1 MFQLFSLHRLLEAR
15 VGCVASSVLL
25 CTYPHNIITRRK
37 RFCVHNHECII
48 VHSLIGDLAHS
59 FPVWCEIWLDNLI
72 DIGFLISRRS
82 SNQIKVTEFSN
93 SLTRTPPPP
102 PPQFQTC
109 TRRNYPVKSTHCS
122 ALLCKINQVKCV
134 VHECCLW
141 MHVCVVQTSSSQ
153 FVSMSSCFSIFNPQ
167 VVQCFLHQHLQ
178 VSWGMFTA
186 PVFTDYLYWK
196 WLWWRLVVLAAV
208 LLIWYD
214 SDQPQ
219 YCGCGRLRL

>member
-37 RFCVHNHECII
+37 RFCVQDHECII
-48 VHSLIGDLAHS
+48 VHSLIGDLLHS

-153 FVSMSSCFSIFNPQ
+153 FVSMSSFFSIFNPQ
-167 VVQCFLHQHLQ
+167 VVQCTVGDDVQPGQMAISGQKPSWAHLL
-178 VSWGMFTA
+178 VAHA
-186 PVFTDYLYWK
+186 PSHTTK
-196 WLWWRLVVLAAV
+196 
-208 LLIWYD
+208 
-214 SDQPQ
+214 
-219 YCGCGRLRL
+219 

>member
-15 VGCVASSVLL
+15 VGCVASSVLR

-102 PPQFQTC
+102 LGVLNWPNFSN
-109 TRRNYPVKSTHCS
+109 RFHF
-122 ALLCKINQVKCV
+122 
-134 VHECCLW
+134 
-141 MHVCVVQTSSSQ
+141 SSSMILRKSSRNMIFFIVRLCPWQLWQ
-153 FVSMSSCFSIFNPQ
+153 FGDWN
-167 VVQCFLHQHLQ
+167 CFLIENALEYLPM
-178 VSWGMFTA
+178 SWA
-186 PVFTDYLYWK
+186 YKLEREWS
-196 WLWWRLVVLAAV
+196 L
-208 LLIWYD
+208 
-214 SDQPQ
+214 
-219 YCGCGRLRL
+219 